1 MKDKFSV
8 FLNAN
13 GIKIDAH
20 YKLEDLLDKIRV
32 KSVFVPDIAP
42 NEAQIQVFD
51 CHGNYEMTNYADYR
65 RLVLPIR
72 QRKQDRSWTIARL
85 LGAWIN
91 AKVDNAGNYNESL
104 SYLMSIGQLETI
116 DRPRLSSVQNIA
128 LQILLPDEMLKA
140 ILPDNIDE
148 SDYAVIAR
156 YLQVPVQV
164 LSQRLKQ
171 YKGSENIRGE

>member
-1 MKDKFSV
+1 MKDKFKV
-8 FLNAN
+8 FLNEN

-32 KSVFVPDIAP
+32 KSVFVSDIKP

-65 RLVLPIR
+65 RLILPAR
-72 QRKQDRSWTIARL
+72 QTKKERDWTIARL

-91 AKVDNAGNYNESL
+91 AKVDNAGNYNERL
-104 SYLMSIGQLETI
+104 SYLMSIGQLSTI
-116 DRPRLSSVQNIA
+116 DRPRLSSVQSLA

-140 ILPDNIDE
+140 VLPNDIDE
-148 SDYAVIAR
+148 SDYAIIAR
-156 YLQVPVQV
+156 YFKVPVQ
-164 LSQRLKQ
+164 LLAQRLKQ
-171 YKGSENIRGE
+171 YKDRENIIGE